1 MAKEFTGV
9 WIPKFIYQ
17 DDKLT
22 PTDKIILSDISSLCS
37 EGGFYFKTNETIA
50 KEVNISVPSVTRT
63 IKKLTNLNYIKCEF
77 NGRSRLIKL
86 MNPLIKMI
94 KQPNQNDE
102 AASSKRLDSIH
113 SSIHTKKHISKE
125 VVLPFESD
133 EFKNI
138 WDIWI
143 DERKQQKR
151 KKYTERGEKATLH
164 NLQKISNNNEKQAIK
179 IIQQS
184 ITQGW
189 AGLFAV
195 KTGSKRNELNAEQA
209 LEWASGE

>member
-9 WIPKFIYQ
+9 WVPIEIYQ
-17 DDKLT
+17 DKNLN
-22 PTDKIILSDISSLCS
+22 PTDKFILADILTLTEYYKS
-37 EGGFYFKTNETIA
+37 NDTIA
-50 KEVNISVPSVTRT
+50 IEVGVSKRTATRS
-63 IKKLTNLNYIKCEF
+63 IKKLEELGYIKTYF
-77 NGRSRLIKL
+77 NGRSRIAKMTTPLAKMAKL
-86 MNPLIKMI
+86 PS
-94 KQPNQNDE
+94 QNGE
-102 AASSKRLDSIH
+102 AASPNRPHSIQK
-113 SSIHTKKHISKE
+113 SIQKSKHIRKE

-179 IIQQS
+179 IIKQS

-195 KTGSKRNELNAEQA
+195 KGGAERKQLDAEQA
-209 LEWASGE
+209 LKWAYGK

>member
-9 WIPKFIYQ
+9 WIPKAIYQ
-17 DDKLT
+17 NDKLT
-22 PTDKIILSDISSLCS
+22 PTDKLILSDIYNLCA
-37 EGGFYFKTNETIA
+37 EGRDYFKTNDTIA
-50 KEVNISVPSVTRT
+50 KEVNISIPSVTRS
-63 IKKLTNLNYIKCEF
+63 IKKLIKFNYIKCEF
-77 NGRSRLIKL
+77 NGRSRLIK
-86 MNPLIKMI
+86 MISTLIKMI
-94 KQPNQNDE
+94 KQPNQNDK

-113 SSIHTKKHISKE
+113 SSIQNKKHISKE
-125 VVLPFESD
+125 VILPFESD
-133 EFKNI
+133 EFKKTWEI
-138 WDIWI
+138 WL

-189 AGLFAV
+189 AGLFAI
-195 KTGSKRNELNAEQA
+195 KGGADRKQLDAEQA
-209 LEWASGE
+209 LKWAYGK

>member
-9 WIPKFIYQ
+9 WVPIEIYQ
-17 DDKLT
+17 DKNLN
-22 PTDKIILSDISSLCS
+22 PTDKFILADILTLTEYYKS
-37 EGGFYFKTNETIA
+37 NDTIA
-50 KEVNISVPSVTRT
+50 IEVGVSKRTATRS
-63 IKKLTNLNYIKCEF
+63 IKKLEELGYIKTYF
-77 NGRSRLIKL
+77 NGRSRIAKMTTPIAKMAKL
-86 MNPLIKMI
+86 PS
-94 KQPNQNDE
+94 QNGE
-102 AASSKRLDSIH
+102 AASPNRPHSIQK
-113 SSIHTKKHISKE
+113 SIQKSKHIRIERPFNSKE
-125 VVLPFESD
+125 FD
-133 EFKNI
+133 EI

-179 IIQQS
+179 IIKQS

-195 KTGSKRNELNAEQA
+195 KGGAERKQLDAEQA
-209 LEWASGE
+209 LKWAYGK

>member
-9 WIPKFIYQ
+9 WIPKAIYQ
-17 DDKLT
+17 DDKLS
-22 PTDKIILSDISSLCS
+22 PTDKLILADIYNLCC
-37 EGGFYFKTNETIA
+37 EGGDYFKTNETIS
-50 KEVNISVPSVTRT
+50 KEVNISKPSVTRT
-63 IKKLTNLNYIKCEF
+63 IKKLISLNYIKCEF

-94 KQPNQNDE
+94 NQPNQNDE

-113 SSIHTKKHISKE
+113 KSKQKKKHISIE
-125 VVLPFESD
+125 RPFKSKQFD
-133 EFKNI
+133 EM

-151 KKYTERGEKATLH
+151 KKYTERGEQAALH
-164 NLQKISNNNEKQAIK
+164 NLQKISNNNETTAIE
-179 IIQQS
+179 IIKQS

-189 AGLFAV
+189 AGLFAI
-195 KTGSKRNELNAEQA
+195 KKGAKRNELNLEQA
-209 LEWASGE
+209 LKWASSK